1 MVRRDTYSLLAKGLS
16 VALLTMGLSAL
27 AFAQAPPAPPPTAA
41 PPQVAAPPAAD
52 DVVEVEVEGEGL
64 TKDEALRA
72 ALRAALERGGRT
84 EIFSQTNVEN
94 FQVLHDTIIARA
106 QGLVKDYRVLHEAQQ
121 LDQSWKFRIRAK
133 VSKSVLAATWAE
145 LQNVLNQI
153 GRPKVLVWIHERIDD
168 KPQDE
173 SILEHAIEERL
184 LKSGFDLV
192 ARRAIDTIKQKE
204 LADATARN
212 NVAKLQAIAKDF
224 DAHIFIAGTANAN
237 HAQISNAY
245 GVSLVMYNCDAEV
258 KAYYTD
264 TGKLLAS
271 KGITNRRGGARGVTQ
286 YSPQAGRQALQNASA
301 ELINSIYE
309 QVMEQWATAL
319 GAGGEIVLEVE
330 GMTFAPANR
339 LRKAIAEMEKIQ
351 HVNMD
356 LTGGLARFRINGKLT
371 AQDLA
376 ERLSEGEFEKLL
388 EIIDLK
394 PNRIQARTISATAP
408 K

>member
-1 MVRRDTYSLLAKGLS
+1 MSRFCTHFLAVLFCLS
-16 VALLTMGLSAL
+16 TSV
-27 AFAQAPPAPPPTAA
+27 FAQAPPPPPAPGQQPAA
-41 PPQVAAPPAAD
+41 PQAVAAPSAD
-52 DVVEVEVEGEGL
+52 EIVEVEAEGEGL

-84 EIFSQTNVEN
+84 EIFAQTDVEN
-94 FQVLHDTIIARA
+94 FQILHDTIIARA
-106 QGLVKDYRVLHEAQQ
+106 QGLVRDFRVLEEKQQ
-121 LDQSWKFRIRAK
+121 RDQSWKVRIRAR

-145 LQNVLNQI
+145 LQNVLNQV

-168 KPQDE
+168 RPQDE
-173 SILEHAIEERL
+173 SILEHNIEERL

-237 HAQISNAY
+237 HAEAASAY
-245 GVSLVMYNCDAEV
+245 NVPLVMYNCDAEV

-271 KGITNRRGGARGVTQ
+271 KGMANKRGGARGVTQ

-301 ELINSIYE
+301 ELIDSIYE

-319 GAGGEIVLEVE
+319 GAGGEIVLEVD
-330 GMTFAPANR
+330 GMTFGPANR

-356 LTGGLARFRINGKLT
+356 LTGGLARFRINGKLS

-376 ERLSEGEFEKLL
+376 ERLSEGEFEKVL
-388 EIIDLK
+388 EITDLK
-394 PNRIQARTISATAP
+394 LNRIQARAATEP